1 MKGRYL
7 VGEGKKPL
15 FEPSFNRA
23 VKVFSG
29 QDRLTSDAGMLLLRE
44 ADHRLGLTQ
53 SLAAELFDRRDPE
66 RVRYSLVELLRE
78 RLYAMAQGYD
88 AQDDVDELA
97 HDPAMRLAT
106 WDRPGERVAEERA
119 ASQPTQSRLLTALGN
134 YKPNIER
141 LRETLAEWPGRHL
154 RATGN
159 DHAARRIT
167 IDIDSF
173 PIQAYG
179 QQAGAKYNGYY
190 REVVFHP
197 LVASYTVGGDYDGFQ
212 NGLRLGQGFIHAV
225 LRAGN
230 VHTASGAKRFFL
242 ETVRKAKQLGY
253 VVELRFDA
261 GVADGPNMDFLT
273 QENIPF
279 LGRLKSNAVLQD
291 LAAPYLRRPVGRP
304 PKYGREILVELGMY
318 QAASWRHAQRVILVI
333 VDCPD
338 PKTGQLLLEPDYF
351 FLVTSYSAEER
362 PAEERLERYRQ
373 RGTFEDRLGEFRQ
386 WIGPKLS
393 SQDFAS
399 NEATLLLSL
408 LAFNLANMLRCEME
422 DAGGACWDL
431 GRFQKAVLKA
441 GGRIAKKAGR
451 VFVHLAAA
459 VVPLWERLVARLQG
473 WRLPGRFPPPRPPAY
488 RPFLPLPK
496 HAFLTR
502 VIRE

>member
-1 MKGRYL
+1 ML
-7 VGEGKKPL
+7 L

-23 VKVFSG
+23 VKVRGG
-29 QDRLTSDAGMLLLRE
+29 QDRLTSDAGTLLLRE
-44 ADHRLGLTQ
+44 ADHRLDLTR
-53 SLAAELFDRRDPE
+53 SLSANLHDRRDPDHT
-66 RVRYSLVELLRE
+66 RYLLVELLRE

-106 WDRPGERVAEERA
+106 WDRPGQRVQDERL

-141 LRETLAEWPGRHL
+141 LRETLAEWSGRHL

-167 IDIDSF
+167 IDVDSF

-179 QQAGAKYNGYY
+179 KQAGVKYNGYY
-190 REVVFHP
+190 REEVFHP

-212 NGLRLGQGFIHAV
+212 SGLRLGQGFLHAV

-230 VHTASGAKRFFL
+230 VHTTNGAKRFFR
-242 ETVRKAKQLGY
+242 ETARKAKQLGY
-253 VVELRFDA
+253 VAEMRFDA
-261 GVADGPNMDFLT
+261 GFADGPRLDFLT
-273 QENIPF
+273 EEKIPF
-279 LGRLKSNAVLQD
+279 LARLKSNARLQD

-304 PKYGREILVELGMY
+304 PKHGREVLVELGRY
-318 QAASWRHAQRVILVI
+318 QAESWRYAQRVILVI

-338 PKTGQLLLEPDYF
+338 PKTGQLFLEPDYF
-351 FLVTSYSAEER
+351 FLVTSYAAEER

-393 SQDFAS
+393 SQEFAS
-399 NEATLLLSL
+399 NEATLLLAL
-408 LAFNLANMLRCEME
+408 LAFNLTNMLRCELE
-422 DAGGACWDL
+422 DGAGACWDL
-431 GRFQKAVLKA
+431 GRFQKSVLKA
-441 GGRIAKKAGR
+441 GGRVVKKAHR
-451 VFVHLAAA
+451 VIVDLAAA
-459 VVPLWERLVARLQG
+459 VVPFWERLAMRLRR
-473 WRLPGRFPPPRPPAY
+473 WCLPRRYPQPHRPAY
-488 RPFLPLPK
+488 RPFLPPPR